1 MIVIRLS
8 VVGLLLFL
16 LPQPRRN
23 SEETVSGVL
32 RRAGASTHPLLA
44 AVLRTNTPTLRR
56 AVGSL
61 RTLATL
67 TQTPTARPVLLEDVP
82 EAQRSSLPTFT
93 ISQERG
99 FLPRTDPLA
108 VLPQQFA
115 PVESLLQRMTIKQA
129 DGSKGL
135 LALGQFGDAV
145 NVELKDLAMI
155 SKVRDVIASG
165 DQVRQRPRFRVRKQP

>member
-1 MIVIRLS
+1 MSPSIWTER
-8 VVGLLLFL
+8 
-16 LPQPRRN
+16 
-23 SEETVSGVL
+23 
-32 RRAGASTHPLLA
+32 PLTPA
-44 AVLRTNTPTLRR
+44 CAVHLRTNTSLYR
-56 AVGSL
+56 AAGSL

-108 VLPQQFA
+108 VLPAAFA

-145 NVELKDLAMI
+145 NAELKDLAMA

-165 DQVRQRPRFRVRKQP
+165 DQVRQGLALDGEGRC